1 MTVENKR
8 YLGIGI
14 LLTLVGM
21 FELYSEGIYQKN
33 GEIYWFNILVPFGM
47 GIGVL
52 VYTFIKIYLQR
63 K

>member
-14 LLTLVGM
+14 LLTLVGV
-21 FELYSEGIYQKN
+21 FKLYSEGIYQKN

-47 GIGVL
+47 GIAVL